1 MSESINVFQ
10 DNNEFWDYVKENP
23 RVLGIPVSDNKGLDL
38 LNALRDVREAYRKD
52 IEIGDTMLTLL
63 GTLLVGI
70 VNGDGEQML
79 EEVIVSEAMV
89 DIDTSLK
96 EILDEGN

>member
-23 RVLGIPVSDNKGLDL
+23 RVLGIPVSENKGLDL
-38 LNALRDVREAYRKD
+38 LNALRDVREAYRVNP
-52 IEIGDTMLTLL
+52 EIGDTMLTLL

>member
-52 IEIGDTMLTLL
+52 LEIGDTMLTLL
-63 GTLLVGI
+63 GTLLLGI

>member
-1 MSESINVFQ
+1 MSESANVFQ
-10 DNNEFWDYVKENP
+10 DNDEFWDYVAEHP
-23 RVLGIPVSDNKGLDL
+23 RVLGIPVSETKGLDL
-38 LNALRDVREAYRKD
+38 LNALRDVRMAYQKD
-52 IEIGDTMLTLL
+52 LDMGDTMLTLL
-63 GTLLVGI
+63 GTLLLGI

-89 DIDTSLK
+89 DLDTNLK

>member
-1 MSESINVFQ
+1 VSESANVFQ
-10 DNNEFWDYVKENP
+10 DNDEFWDYVAEHP
-23 RVLGIPVSDNKGLDL
+23 RVLGIPVSETKGLDL
-38 LNALRDVREAYRKD
+38 LNALRDVRIAYQKD
-52 IEIGDTMLTLL
+52 LDMGDTMLTLL
-63 GTLLVGI
+63 GTLLLGI

-89 DIDTSLK
+89 DLDTNLK

>member
-52 IEIGDTMLTLL
+52 LEIGDTMLTLL